1 MKKFEDAEK
10 KNVGAEVDFF
20 CGGTFSQS
28 SFCGRFRTMFEVIFF
43 SFLFHARKADSGL
56 HRKLPFGSIS
66 LYCAGWCMLLWFVL
80 LLFVLGTRA
89 NVETVHFVIPSY
101 RHQTGADIA
110 VIGGGS

>member
-1 MKKFEDAEK
+1 MRRKKRSTRRGPCFF
-10 KNVGAEVDFF
+10 VDFF
-20 CGGTFSQS
+20 KLLVLAVLERCTKS
-28 SFCGRFRTMFEVIFF
+28 IFF